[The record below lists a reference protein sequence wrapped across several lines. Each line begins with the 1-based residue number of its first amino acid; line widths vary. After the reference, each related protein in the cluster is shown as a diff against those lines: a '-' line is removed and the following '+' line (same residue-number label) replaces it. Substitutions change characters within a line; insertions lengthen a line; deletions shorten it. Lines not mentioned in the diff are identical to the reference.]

1 MTTYDEC
8 LRELVT
14 ANWILAHE
22 GVVDEFGHVSVRHPD
37 NPERFLLSRSRAP
50 ELIVVED
57 LMEFTLD
64 GDAIDL
70 RDRTPY
76 GERVI
81 HGAVYEARPEGNA
94 VVHNHS
100 YELIPFG
107 STDTPLRAGA
117 HTCASIG
124 AEIPVWD
131 IRDKFGETDHLVITM
146 EQGRDLATCLADRPV
161 ALMRRHGCVVAGH
174 SLRRAVMIAVY
185 LQVNAMM
192 QLQAMQLGKFDYLT
206 PAEVEKCSAR
216 QATPLALARAWEYW
230 CLRAERTGWKLLK
243 I

>member
-14 ANWILAHE
+14 ANRILAHV
-22 GVVDEFGHVSVRHPD
+22 GGGGCVRPCQ
-37 NPERFLLSRSRAP
+37 RAASGQSGT
-50 ELIVVED
+50 IFAVAFAGAGID
-57 LMEFTLD
+57 RRRGLD
-64 GDAIDL
+64 GIHPRRGRHRSAGPP
-70 RDRTPY
+70 PY

-81 HGAVYEARPEGNA
+81 HGAVYEARPEVNA

-107 STDTPLRAGA
+107 ITDTPLRAVA

-146 EQGRDLATCLADRPV
+146 EQGRDLATCLGDR
-161 ALMRRHGCVVAGH
+161 G
-174 SLRRAVMIAVY
+174 S
-185 LQVNAMM
+185 
-192 QLQAMQLGKFDYLT
+192 
-206 PAEVEKCSAR
+206 EV
-216 QATPLALARAWEYW
+216 
-230 CLRAERTGWKLLK
+230 K
-243 I
+243 ILSP

>member
-14 ANWILAHE
+14 ANRILAHE
-22 GVVDEFGHVSVRHPD
+22 GVVDAFGHVSVRHPD

-81 HGAVYEARPEGNA
+81 HGAVYEARPEVNA

-107 STDTPLRAGA
+107 ITDTPLRAVA

-146 EQGRDLATCLADRPV
+146 EQGRDLATCLGVR
-161 ALMRRHGCVVAGH
+161 
-174 SLRRAVMIAVY
+174 SL
-185 LQVNAMM
+185 
-192 QLQAMQLGKFDYLT
+192 
-206 PAEVEKCSAR
+206 
-216 QATPLALARAWEYW
+216 
-230 CLRAERTGWKLLK
+230 
-243 I
+243 